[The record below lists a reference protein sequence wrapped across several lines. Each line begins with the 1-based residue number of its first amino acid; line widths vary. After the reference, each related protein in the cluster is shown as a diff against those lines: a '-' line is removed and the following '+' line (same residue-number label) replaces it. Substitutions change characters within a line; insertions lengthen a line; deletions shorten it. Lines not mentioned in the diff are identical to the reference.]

1 MAAESRIPA
10 RPGEREL
17 VLTRTFDAPRAMVYR
32 AWVEIGQV
40 QEWWGPQGFTVVSCE
55 MDVRPGGKWR
65 KEIKSPEGQV
75 FLRYGVYHEVV
86 EPERL
91 VFSYVTDDVGGAL
104 GHETT
109 VTVLFAEA
117 GKGKTRLTLWQTGFD
132 TIASADS
139 HKGGWTSTMDAFA
152 DYLKAVRAR

>member
-17 VLTRTFDAPRAMVYR
+17 VLTRTFDAPRSLVYR

-40 QEWWGPQGFTVVSCE
+40 EEWWGPRGFTMISCQ
-55 MDVRPGGKWR
+55 MDVRPGGVWR
-65 KEIKSPEGQV
+65 RKMKSPEGKIV
-75 FLRYGVYHEVV
+75 LRHGVYREVV

-91 VFSYVTDDVGGAL
+91 VFTYVTDDSASPPD
-104 GHETT
+104 HESL

-117 GKGKTRLTLWQTGFD
+117 GKGKTRLTLWQTGFES
-132 TIASADS
+132 IASAES
-139 HKGGWTSTMDAFA
+139 HKGGWTSTMERFAAF
-152 DYLKAVRAR
+152 LTTT